1 MRHNGW
7 TPKQDALGRVL
18 TEIQSEVRRIE
29 AFGIDE
35 TPPAFTRE
43 VLRHLCKMHNAML
56 DASNLDGLH
65 IEPRHEKTSKREQE
79 QARQAARDGEALI
92 GNARES

>member
-35 TPPAFTRE
+35 APPAFTRE

-65 IEPRHEKTSKREQE
+65 IEPRLQ
-79 QARQAARDGEALI
+79 RDDATQVERRAYG
-92 GNARES
+92 RS